1 MTRPVKPRD
10 AASIVIVDER
20 HSVPKILMGR
30 RPTKSKFIPDAFVFP
45 GGKLDPQDRQI
56 KSPTDLKPHV
66 AKGLTIGERH
76 SMAKSTALA
85 HAVIRETY
93 EETGYLLGTP
103 GKFEHTGGDAWER
116 FQAEGLAPSLEK
128 LEMIARAITPN
139 MSPIRFHAR
148 FLIASAAD
156 LMGTMRPTAELEDL
170 GWYTLS
176 EIDALPTI
184 DVTDGVLGE
193 VRQRLSDTTEPS
205 QKNGRNIA
213 FFTYRNEILSRREQS
228 LEPAN

>member
-1 MTRPVKPRD
+1 MSKPVRPRD
-10 AASIVIVDER
+10 AASVVIVDER
-20 HSVPKILMGR
+20 GAAPKILMGR

-56 KSPTDLKPHV
+56 KSPSELKPHV

-76 SMAKSTALA
+76 SVAKSTALG

-93 EETGYLLGTP
+93 EETGYLLGAP
-103 GKFEHTGGDAWER
+103 GTFEHTGGDAWER
-116 FQAEGLAPSLEK
+116 FEADGLAPSLDK

-148 FLIASAAD
+148 FLLASAAD
-156 LMGTMRPTAELEDL
+156 LSGSLRQTLELEDL

-176 EIDALPTI
+176 EIEQLPTI
-184 DVTDGVLGE
+184 DVTEGVLEE
-193 VRQRLSDTTEPS
+193 VRQRLESSE
-205 QKNGRNIA
+205 KNGRNIA
-213 FFTYRNEILSRREQS
+213 FFTYRNESLRRREQS
-228 LEPAN
+228 LEPAK